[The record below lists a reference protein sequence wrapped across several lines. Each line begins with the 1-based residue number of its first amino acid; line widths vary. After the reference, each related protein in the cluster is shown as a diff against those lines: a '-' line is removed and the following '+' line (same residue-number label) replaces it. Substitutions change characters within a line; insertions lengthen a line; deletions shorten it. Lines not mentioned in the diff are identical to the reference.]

1 MQSSF
6 PSAHDAPA
14 LTAHHRGISVLTE
27 DGEFLTLSIAE
38 IRERLQTMPCPL
50 VVHAPAFARKLG
62 LHAPGQPCPWLDLL
76 ELFAFVYPARSVAP
90 TPRGLA
96 LALGVE
102 EERIGQAEA
111 DLLPLLTSLMLAEL
125 ARLKSG
131 PESEFLAALTVRLG
145 QAGWPWAGTVA
156 ETLGLHEKLGPR
168 GQLPEDAMQP
178 GDALRVWRVLPKW
191 EDVAPRPPPASH
203 PITSAEARA
212 RLTMLL
218 GEGAESR
225 AGQADF
231 ASVSTAAFEPRT
243 MRGNPAVVLAEAG
256 TGTGK
261 TLGYIAPASV
271 WAERN
276 GGSVWI
282 STYTR
287 HLQRQ
292 IEQETHRL
300 FPDDATR
307 RRHVVLRKGRENYLC
322 LLNMEEA
329 VNSAASRPAGVTIA
343 LAMLA
348 RWARATAD
356 GDLTGGDLPGWFGDL
371 FGHGNIT
378 GVADRRGECIH
389 GACPHYQ
396 RCFVEH
402 TIRRAR
408 EADLVIANHALV
420 MAQAAYSENAMADDS
435 EEGEEDSTPS
445 RYVFDE
451 GHHLADAADGAFS
464 AELSGLEAAELRR
477 WLLGA
482 EGRRSRARGL
492 KRRLD
497 DLVVG
502 LPKLETPLDAALMAA
517 HALPAPGWSTRLAGT
532 EGENEPPP
540 HPAEDMPAQGEDG
553 LFPMVQNA
561 VEPVLENPTE
571 MFLKLLRQQV
581 LARSQ
586 ERGRADHAYGALECD
601 LHPLLP
607 DLAQAGQALAR
618 ALGRLAEPLRT
629 LAERLHARLQDE
641 AESLDSVTR
650 GRIEAMVRALRRRAI
665 TRLDAW
671 IAMLD
676 ALDHPPPADAT
687 PTHIHFIRLD
697 RREKQRMGEQDVG
710 LHRHWLD
717 PTVPFA
723 AVMAMP
729 AQGMLITSATLR
741 DQSDTPRKPPTEE
754 GQTEDLYSEE
764 SERAWEAAEAR
775 TGANHF
781 PAPAIRASLSSP
793 FDYARQTRTFI
804 VNDIDHGSIADLAA
818 AYRTLFQASGGGGL
832 GLFTAIS
839 RLRGV
844 HSRIAPA
851 LEESGLPLYAQHV
864 DAMDNA
870 TLVDIFR
877 TEEHACLLG
886 TDAMRDG
893 VDVPGN
899 ALRLVVFE
907 RVPWPRP
914 DILHRERRIHLSGGD
929 TTGYDD
935 RIARLRLRQAFGRL
949 IRSQSDRGVFVL
961 LDRRTP
967 SRLLSAF
974 PPGAEVRRMGLADTA
989 REIESFLPRTPQN

>member
-1 MQSSF
+1 MQAPF

-14 LTAHHRGISVLTE
+14 LTAHHRGFFLLTE
-27 DGEFLTLSIAE
+27 DGEYLTLSAPE
-38 IRERLQTMPCPL
+38 LRSRLDSMPCPL
-50 VVHAPAFARKLG
+50 VVHAPSFARKLD
-62 LHAPGQPCPWLDLL
+62 LPPPGQPSPWLDLL
-76 ELFAFVYPARSVAP
+76 ELFTFVYPARTAAP

-96 LALGVE
+96 LALGLE
-102 EERIGQAEA
+102 EEQIGRAEA
-111 DLLPLLTSLMLAEL
+111 DLLPTLVEIMLTEL
-125 ARLKSG
+125 ARQKNG
-131 PESEFLAALTVRLG
+131 PLGDMLAALTVRLA
-145 QAGWPWAGTVA
+145 QAGWPWAGTVV
-156 ETLGLHEKLGPR
+156 ETLGLPDKLDGK
-168 GQLPEDAMQP
+168 GNLPEDALQP

-203 PITSAEARA
+203 PITPAEART
-212 RLTMLL
+212 RLRTLL
-218 GEGAESR
+218 GEGSESR

-243 MRGNPAVVLAEAG
+243 HRGNPAVVLAEAG

-271 WAERN
+271 WAQRN

-307 RRHVVLRKGRENYLC
+307 RHHVVLRKGRENYLC
-322 LLNMEEA
+322 LLNMEDA

-343 LAMLA
+343 LSMLA
-348 RWARATAD
+348 LWTRATAD
-356 GDLTGGDLPGWFGDL
+356 GDLLGGDLPGWFGDL
-371 FGHGNIT
+371 YGQGSVS

-420 MAQAAYSENAMADDS
+420 MAQAAYAQAAMSDDA
-435 EEGEEDSTPS
+435 EDTEEDATPS

-502 LPKLETPLDAALMAA
+502 FPRLEAPLDAALMAA
-517 HALPAPGWSTRLAGT
+517 HALPAPGWSARLAETDSSETGPP
-532 EGENEPPP
+532 EPPP
-540 HPAEDMPAQGEDG
+540 IDDPDGFLPPTPALP
-553 LFPMVQNA
+553 
-561 VEPVLENPTE
+561 EPVLENPTE
-571 MFLKLLRQQV
+571 SFLRLLRQQV
-581 LARSQ
+581 LARSEDRRQ
-586 ERGRADHAYGALECD
+586 THQYGAVECD
-601 LHPLLP
+601 LHPLIP
-607 DLAQAGQALAR
+607 DLTEAGQTLAR
-618 ALGRLAEPLRT
+618 ALSRIAEPLRT
-629 LAERLHARLQDE
+629 LAERLQARLQDD
-641 AESLDSVTR
+641 ADSLDSVTR
-650 GRIEAMVRALRRRAI
+650 GRIEAMVRGLRRRAI

-671 IAMLD
+671 TSMLD
-676 ALDHPPPADAT
+676 ALDQPPLADTT

-697 RREKQRMGEQDVG
+697 RRQQQRPGEHDVG
-710 LHRHWLD
+710 LHRRWLD
-717 PTVPFA
+717 PTIPFA

-741 DQSDTPRKPPTEE
+741 DQSDTQHRQDEPETEE
-754 GQTEDLYSEE
+754 T
-764 SERAWEAAEAR
+764 ERAWEAAEAR

-781 PAPAIRASLSSP
+781 PSPAIRASLTSP

-804 VNDIDHGSIADLAA
+804 ITDVDHASIADLAA
-818 AYRTLFQASGGGGL
+818 AYRTLFEASGGGGL

-851 LEESGLPLYAQHV
+851 LEDQGLPLYAQHV

-949 IRSQSDRGVFVL
+949 IRSQSDKGVFVL

-974 PPGAEVRRMGLADTA
+974 PPGAEVRRMGLADAA
-989 REIESFLPRTPQN
+989 REIRAFL

>member
-1 MQSSF
+1 MQASF

-14 LTAHHRGISVLTE
+14 ITAHHRGFSLLTE
-27 DGEFLTLSIAE
+27 DGEFLTLSAPE
-38 IRERLQTMPCPL
+38 LRARLSSMPCPL
-50 VVHAPAFARKLG
+50 VVHAPSFARKLEIPP
-62 LHAPGQPCPWLDLL
+62 PGQPSPWLDLL
-76 ELFAFVYPARSVAP
+76 ELFTFVYPARTAAP

-96 LALGVE
+96 LALDIEDG
-102 EERIGQAEA
+102 RIGQAEA
-111 DLLPLLTSLMLAEL
+111 DLLPLLVETMLAEL
-125 ARLKSG
+125 ARQKSG
-131 PESEFLAALTVRLG
+131 PHGEMLAALTVRLA

-156 ETLGLHEKLGPR
+156 ETLGLPEKLDSKGA
-168 GQLPEDAMQP
+168 LPEEALQP
-178 GDALRVWRVLPKW
+178 ADALRVWRVLPKW
-191 EDVAPRPPPASH
+191 EDIAPRPPPASH
-203 PITSAEARA
+203 PITPAEARA
-212 RLTMLL
+212 RLRSLL
-218 GEGAESR
+218 GEGSESR

-231 ASVSTAAFEPRT
+231 ASVSTAAFEPRIH
-243 MRGNPAVVLAEAG
+243 RGNPAIVLAEAG

-271 WAERN
+271 WAQRN

-300 FPDDATR
+300 FPDAATR
-307 RRHVVLRKGRENYLC
+307 RHHVVLRKGRENYLC

-329 VNSAASRPAGVTIA
+329 VNSASSRPAGVTIA

-348 RWARATAD
+348 RWTRATAD
-356 GDLTGGDLPGWFGDL
+356 GDLLGGDLPGWFGDL
-371 FGHGNIT
+371 YGQGTIF

-420 MAQAAYSENAMADDS
+420 MAQAAYAQAAMGDDT
-435 EEGEEDSTPS
+435 EETEEDGTPS

-502 LPKLETPLDAALMAA
+502 FPRLEAPLDAALMAA
-517 HALPAPGWSTRLAGT
+517 HALPAPGWSARLAGT
-532 EGENEPPP
+532 DTADAPPPEPPAP
-540 HPAEDMPAQGEDG
+540 EDPSG
-553 LFPMVQNA
+553 LFPPTPILQ
-561 VEPVLENPTE
+561 EPVLENPTE
-571 MFLKLLRQQV
+571 SFLRLLRQQV
-581 LARSQ
+581 LARSEDRRQ
-586 ERGRADHAYGALECD
+586 THQYGALECD
-601 LHPLLP
+601 LHPLIP
-607 DLAQAGQALAR
+607 DMAAAGQALAR
-618 ALGRLAEPLRT
+618 ALSRIAEPLRT
-629 LAERLHARLQDE
+629 LAERLQARLQDD
-641 AESLDSVTR
+641 ADTLDSVTR
-650 GRIEAMVRALRRRAI
+650 GRIEAMVRGLRRRAI
-665 TRLDAW
+665 SRLDAW
-671 IAMLD
+671 ISMLD
-676 ALDHPPPADAT
+676 TLEQPPPPDVT
-687 PTHIHFIRLD
+687 PSHIHFIRLD
-697 RREKQRMGEQDVG
+697 RRQQQRPGEHDVG

-717 PTVPFA
+717 PTIPFA

-741 DQSDTPRKPPTEE
+741 DQSETATDSAQSQNEAE
-754 GQTEDLYSEE
+754 SEDA
-764 SERAWEAAEAR
+764 ERAWEAAEAR

-781 PAPAIRASLSSP
+781 PSPALRASLTSP

-804 VNDIDHGSIADLAA
+804 VTDVDHASIADLAA
-818 AYRTLFQASGGGGL
+818 AYRTLFEASGGGGL

-851 LEESGLPLYAQHV
+851 LEEKGLPLYAQHV
-864 DAMDNA
+864 DPMDNA

-949 IRSQSDRGVFVL
+949 IRSQSDKGVFVL

-974 PPGAEVRRMGLADTA
+974 PPGAEVQRMGLADAA
-989 REIESFLPRTPQN
+989 REIRAFLPDTQAAPASARAF

>member
-1 MQSSF
+1 MQASF

-14 LTAHHRGISVLTE
+14 LTAHHRGFSLLTE
-27 DGEFLTLSIAE
+27 DGECLTLPASDL
-38 IRERLQTMPCPL
+38 RTRLGDMPCPL
-50 VVHAPAFARKLG
+50 VVHAPSIARRLE
-62 LHAPGQPCPWLDLL
+62 LSPPGQPSPWLDLL
-76 ELFAFVYPARSVAP
+76 ELFTFVYPARTAAP

-96 LALGVE
+96 LALGLDKDQ
-102 EERIGQAEA
+102 IGKAEA
-111 DLLPLLTSLMLAEL
+111 DLLPLLLEIMLAEL
-125 ARLKSG
+125 ARQKSG
-131 PESEFLAALTVRLG
+131 PAGERLAALTIRLA

-156 ETLGLHEKLGPR
+156 ETLGLPDRLDAR
-168 GQLPEDAMQP
+168 GNLPEDALQP
-178 GDALRVWRVLPKW
+178 ADALRVWRTLPKW
-191 EDVAPRPPPASH
+191 EDVAPRPPPAAH
-203 PITSAEARA
+203 PITPAEART
-212 RLTMLL
+212 RLRSLL
-218 GEGAESR
+218 GEGSESR

-231 ASVSTAAFEPRT
+231 TSVSTAAFEPRIH
-243 MRGNPAVVLAEAG
+243 RGDPAVVLAEAG

-271 WAERN
+271 WAQRN
-276 GGSVWI
+276 GGSVWV

-300 FPDDATR
+300 FPDTATR
-307 RRHVVLRKGRENYLC
+307 RHHVVLRKGRENYLC

-348 RWARATAD
+348 HWTHATAD
-356 GDLTGGDLPGWFGDL
+356 GDLLGGDLPGWFGDL
-371 FGHGNIT
+371 YGHGSVS

-420 MAQAAYSENAMADDS
+420 MAQAAYAQAAMGDNA
-435 EEGEEDSTPS
+435 EETEEDTTPS

-502 LPKLETPLDAALMAA
+502 FPRLEAPLDAALMAA
-517 HALPAPGWSTRLAGT
+517 HALPAPGWSARLAGT
-532 EGENEPPP
+532 EASDGTPPEPPP
-540 HPAEDMPAQGEDG
+540 LDDPDG
-553 LFPMVQNA
+553 LLPLTPQPP
-561 VEPVLENPTE
+561 EPVLENPTE
-571 MFLKLLRQQV
+571 SFLRLLRQQV
-581 LARSQ
+581 LARSEDRRQ
-586 ERGRADHAYGALECD
+586 THHYGALECD
-601 LHPLLP
+601 LHPLIP
-607 DLAQAGQALAR
+607 DLPVAGQALAR

-629 LAERLHARLQDE
+629 LAERLQARLQDD

-650 GRIEAMVRALRRRAI
+650 GRIEAMVRGLRRRAI

-676 ALDHPPPADAT
+676 ALEQPPPADST

-697 RREKQRMGEQDVG
+697 RRQQQRPGEHDVG

-717 PTVPFA
+717 PTIPFA

-741 DQSDTPRKPPTEE
+741 DQSDTPAGQAQPETEE
-754 GQTEDLYSEE
+754 AEY
-764 SERAWEAAEAR
+764 AWAAAEAR

-781 PAPAIRASLSSP
+781 PSPAIRASLTSP
-793 FDYARQTRTFI
+793 FNYARQTRTFI
-804 VNDIDHGSIADLAA
+804 VNDVDHASIADLAA
-818 AYRTLFQASGGGGL
+818 AYRTLFEASGGGGL

-844 HSRIAPA
+844 YSRIAPT
-851 LEESGLPLYAQHV
+851 LEEQGMPLYAQHV
-864 DAMDNA
+864 DPMDNA

-877 TEEHACLLG
+877 TEEHTCLLG

-949 IRSQSDRGVFVL
+949 IRSQSDKGVFVL

-974 PPGAEVRRMGLADTA
+974 PPGAEVRRMGLAETA
-989 REIESFLPRTPQN
+989 REIRAFL